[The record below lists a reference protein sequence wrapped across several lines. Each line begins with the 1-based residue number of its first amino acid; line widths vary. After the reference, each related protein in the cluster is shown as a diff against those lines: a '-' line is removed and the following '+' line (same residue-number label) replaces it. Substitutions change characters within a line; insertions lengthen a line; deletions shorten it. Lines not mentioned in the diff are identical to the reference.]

1 MHAFELYSGLVPKI
15 FLQLLAGH
23 LGWGGRVPCC
33 CGEPH
38 HFLVF
43 H

>member
-1 MHAFELYSGLVPKI
+1 MHDFELYSGLVPKV

-23 LGWGGRVPCC
+23 LGWGGRVHCC
-33 CGEPH
+33 GGEPH
-38 HFLVF
+38 HFLVC

>member
-1 MHAFELYSGLVPKI
+1 MHAFELYSGLALKI

-23 LGWGGRVPCC
+23 FGWGGRVPCC

-38 HFLVF
+38 HFIVF